1 MTALGRY
8 VTASCLDSLRWVPPG
23 LIFVLGLTAA
33 YASGGQVLA
42 TLEIG
47 ASWLFPI
54 TAWVTVNTLNDE
66 DPSRAAIT
74 AAAAGGL
81 GRARAAKLIVA
92 GCVGGLMTLISLALA
107 FAVNVSHFTPSDLA
121 MGFVA
126 HAISVVAGVS
136 LGSLVSRP
144 IVSRTA
150 PAVLT
155 IIAFTVVDLAVP
167 YAPPIRVMLSALN
180 RLQTHQQWAVLGL
193 GVAETVVL
201 SAIVFVVSFR
211 VARARS

>member
-47 ASWLFPI
+47 ASWLFPV
-54 TAWVTVNTLNDE
+54 TAWLTVNTLNDE

-81 GRARAAKLIVA
+81 GRSRGTKLMVA
-92 GCVGGLMTLISLALA
+92 GFVGGLMTLISLGLA
-107 FAVNVSHFTPSDLA
+107 FAVNVSFFTPNDLA
-121 MGFVA
+121 LGLVA
-126 HAISVVAGVS
+126 HAISVMAGVA

-167 YAPPIRVMLSALN
+167 YAPPLRVVLSALN
-180 RLQTHQQWAVLGL
+180 RVHTHQQWAILGL
-193 GVAETVVL
+193 GAAETVAL
-201 SAIVFVVSFR
+201 SAVLLAVSSR

>member
-1 MTALGRY
+1 MTALGRF

-54 TAWVTVNTLNDE
+54 TAWLTVNTLNDE

-74 AAAAGGL
+74 AAAAGGI
-81 GRARAAKLIVA
+81 GRARAAKLIVVA
-92 GCVGGLMTLISLALA
+92 CVAAVMTVVSLGLAY
-107 FAVNVSHFTPSDLA
+107 AVNVSYFTPDDLA
-121 MGFVA
+121 IGFVA
-126 HAISVVAGVS
+126 HAISVMGGIAV
-136 LGSLVSRP
+136 GSLVARP

-180 RLQTHQQWAVLGL
+180 RLHTHQQWAVLGL
-193 GVAETVVL
+193 GVAETLVL
-201 SAIVFVVSFR
+201 SAILLAVSFF
-211 VARARS
+211 VARTRS

>member
-33 YASGGQVLA
+33 YASGGEVLA

-47 ASWLFPI
+47 ASWLFPV
-54 TAWVTVNTLNDE
+54 TAWLTVTTLNDE

-81 GRARAAKLIVA
+81 SRARAAKLTVVA
-92 GCVGGLMTLISLALA
+92 CVGGLMTLISLALA
-107 FAVNVSHFTPSDLA
+107 YAVNGSYFTPDDLA
-121 MGFVA
+121 IGFVA
-126 HAISVVAGVS
+126 HAISVMAGVAI
-136 LGSLVSRP
+136 GSLVSRP

-150 PAVLT
+150 FAVLT
-155 IIAFTVVDLAVP
+155 IIAFTVVDIAVP
-167 YAPPIRVMLSALN
+167 YAPPIRVTLSALN
-180 RLQTHQQWAVLGL
+180 RVHTHQQWAVLGL

-201 SAIVFVVSFR
+201 SAILLAVSSR
-211 VARARS
+211 LARARS